1 MGPETQVNVKN
12 MLTFSKRLSNMFSL
26 SPPTRRRPSSQPA
39 SLFAV
44 FPPLLHPSK
53 TKKKKPGESEEK
65 EAGEEERQVWVNA
78 EMSPNA
84 AHHRL

>member
-39 SLFAV
+39 CSLCF
-44 FPPLLHPSK
+44 LHSSIHPK
-53 TKKKKPGESEEK
+53 QKKKPGESEEK